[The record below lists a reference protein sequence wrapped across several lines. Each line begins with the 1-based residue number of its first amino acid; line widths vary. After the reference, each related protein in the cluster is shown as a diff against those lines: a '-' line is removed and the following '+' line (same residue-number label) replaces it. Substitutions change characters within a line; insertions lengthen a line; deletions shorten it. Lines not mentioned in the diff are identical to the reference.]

1 MSIIEY
7 LMNVDD
13 ADIDTIASYIDWDEV
28 SQLRLE
34 ESFLSKYNEY
44 INWQYYDR
52 ETFFTEEFIRQYPH
66 YMDWEYISKY
76 QNLSE
81 DLIRDCGDYII
92 WEYICIPCMDNERY
106 YKFYDVH
113 EMMGWMHRD
122 YYFENISEDRGELS
136 EELIREFQDAVDWDI
151 VSTYNE
157 LPDQFYRDFQD
168 QLNWGIVSYC
178 GFSRT
183 LWHEFSNRIVWEHIF
198 CEGHIYDIY
207 DVEEFED
214 IIDWTSFSLFYQS
227 LDLEIVQKYEDKI
240 KWDLISEDQVL
251 DDHIIT
257 TYANRLNWNTLCKYQ
272 FLSEYIVNKFAHN
285 INVKSLNAFNK
296 KQFKRYIYRQH
307 QKKTFMLAENLPIPV
322 DTMGVIASFI

>member
-34 ESFLSKYNEY
+34 EPFLSKYNEY

-122 YYFENISEDRGELS
+122 YLKIFQKIEENYQKNLLENFRMRSIGILYLHTMNYLINSTEIS
-136 EELIREFQDAVDWDI
+136 
-151 VSTYNE
+151 
-157 LPDQFYRDFQD
+157 
-168 QLNWGIVSYC
+168 
-178 GFSRT
+178 
-183 LWHEFSNRIVWEHIF
+183 
-198 CEGHIYDIY
+198 
-207 DVEEFED
+207 
-214 IIDWTSFSLFYQS
+214 
-227 LDLEIVQKYEDKI
+227 KI
-240 KWDLISEDQVL
+240 
-251 DDHIIT
+251 
-257 TYANRLNWNTLCKYQ
+257 N
-272 FLSEYIVNKFAHN
+272 
-285 INVKSLNAFNK
+285 
-296 KQFKRYIYRQH
+296 
-307 QKKTFMLAENLPIPV
+307 
-322 DTMGVIASFI
+322 